1 MKPLTLLIDADY
13 FFYRAAA
20 ASELELDY
28 SQDLTVVVGNFSQG
42 KKIVETEIT
51 QLCERFDTDDVLLTF
66 TDQTNFRK
74 CVDETYKGNR
84 TKRKPAG
91 YLKLKNW
98 GIINWPSLMKP
109 ALEADDVCS
118 ILATNGSLKNF
129 VLISPDKDMEQVPCR
144 LYNLKKEWTQTPEA
158 AKKKLFQ
165 QTLEG
170 DQCDGYRGCI
180 GVGPKSAEK
189 ILAKV
194 ENEDYWPAVVEAFL
208 KAGQTEADALK
219 TVRLA
224 RILQAEDWDADKQMP
239 ILYTP

>member
-1 MKPLTLLIDADY
+1 MKPLKLLIDADF
-13 FFYRAAA
+13 FFYRAASA
-20 ASELELDY
+20 AELELDY

-42 KKIVETEIT
+42 KKIVEKEIS

-98 GIINWPSLMKP
+98 GMFNWPSLMKP
-109 ALEADDVCS
+109 ALEADDVLGVIS
-118 ILATNGSLKNF
+118 TNGSIKNF
-129 VLISPDKDMEQVPCR
+129 VLISPDKDMEQIPCR
-144 LYNLKKEWTQTPEA
+144 LYNLKEEWTQTPEA
-158 AKKKLFQ
+158 AKRKLYQ

-170 DQCDGYRGCI
+170 DQCDGYRGCH

-194 ENEDYWPAVVEAFL
+194 EDGDYWPAVVDAYL
-208 KAGQTEADALK
+208 KAGQTEADALR
-219 TVRLA
+219 TIRLA
-224 RILQAEDWDADKQMP
+224 RILQAEDWDSVMQQP
-239 ILYTP
+239 ILFTP

>member
-51 QLCERFDTDDVLLTF
+51 RLCERFDTNEILLTF

-98 GIINWPSLMKP
+98 GIIN
-109 ALEADDVCS
+109 
-118 ILATNGSLKNF
+118 
-129 VLISPDKDMEQVPCR
+129 
-144 LYNLKKEWTQTPEA
+144 
-158 AKKKLFQ
+158 
-165 QTLEG
+165 
-170 DQCDGYRGCI
+170 
-180 GVGPKSAEK
+180 
-189 ILAKV
+189 
-194 ENEDYWPAVVEAFL
+194 
-208 KAGQTEADALK
+208 
-219 TVRLA
+219 
-224 RILQAEDWDADKQMP
+224 
-239 ILYTP
+239 

>member
-42 KKIVETEIT
+42 KKIVETEIS

-98 GIINWPSLMKP
+98 GMTNWQSLMKP
-109 ALEADDVCS
+109 ALEADDVCG
-118 ILATNGSLKNF
+118 ILATNKSLENF
-129 VLISPDKDMEQVPCR
+129 VLISPDKDMEQIPCR

-170 DQCDGYRGCI
+170 DQCDGYRGCH

-189 ILAKV
+189 ILSKIEGEA
-194 ENEDYWPAVVEAFL
+194 YWPAVVEAFL
-208 KAGQTEADALK
+208 KAGQTEADALR
-219 TVRLA
+219 TIRLA